1 MIKSV
6 KNLKVGVEGLL
17 ALAILATLGLVFI
30 VFISLTVYYPSQL
43 QSMDQLTNLVKTKNQ
58 FIHYNSMLTFFTRM
72 SSYTGDSKW
81 KGKYESY
88 EKKLDQAVFFVQSNA
103 PKELMLSSLYDSNE
117 VNQQLILKEKLSFK
131 YAETGELLKAQQILN
146 SKEYID
152 LKKQYDFS
160 MVKIEDEI
168 QKLIKIRRK
177 SLDNYKLKLYGLILG
192 LFLIIFCIWY
202 FVYFKIK
209 NLRKVADF
217 ARRQIQEKTHQM
229 ALLGQISGGVAHDI
243 INPLTVIGMASDRLL
258 TISKD
263 EKQKKLII
271 DISKS
276 YKMALNVVKSLSSLS
291 RGESSRDIGEYYLRD
306 LLEQVF
312 FFSNK
317 KIQEANIE
325 NMTTD
330 FPPELRIKCNDTI
343 ITQALINLIHNSVD
357 AISQFEEKWIKI
369 TAKVI
374 EGKTYISVIDSGK
387 GIPSDLQ
394 DKVFE
399 LQYTT
404 KEKGKGTGLG
414 LGISKQLLLKMNA
427 ELVYD
432 QESKNTKFTIIIHP

>member
-1 MIKSV
+1 MRIV

-17 ALAILATLGLVFI
+17 GLAIVATLGLVLI
-30 VFISLTVYYPSQL
+30 VFISLTVYYPNQL
-43 QSMDQLTNLVKTKNQ
+43 RSMDQLTNLVKTKNQ

-72 SSYTGDSKW
+72 SSYTGDQKW

-103 PKELMLSSLYDSNE
+103 PKELMLSTLYDSNE

-131 YAETGELLKAQQILN
+131 YAETGELQKAQKILN
-146 SKEYID
+146 SDEYLN

-168 QKLIKIRRK
+168 QNLIKNRRD
-177 SLDNYKLKLYGLILG
+177 SLESYKHKLYGLIIG
-192 LFLIIFCIWY
+192 LFLVISSIWY

-209 NLRKVADF
+209 NLRKVADY

-258 TISKD
+258 AISTD
-263 EKQKKLII
+263 DKQKKLIT
-271 DISKS
+271 DINKS

-291 RGESSRDIGEYYLRD
+291 RKESSRDIGEYYFRD

-317 KIQEANIE
+317 KLQEAGIE
-325 NMTTD
+325 NMSTE
-330 FPPELRIKCNDTI
+330 FPPELKIKCNDTI
-343 ITQALINLIHNSVD
+343 ITQVLINLIHNSVD
-357 AISQFEEKWIKI
+357 AISNNDEKWIKI
-369 TAKVI
+369 TAKI
-374 EGKTYISVIDSGK
+374 EQGKSFISVIDSGK
-387 GIPSDLQ
+387 GISSELQ
-394 DKVFE
+394 KKIFE

-404 KEKGKGTGLG
+404 KERGKGTGLG
-414 LGISKQLLLKMNA
+414 LGISRQLLLKMNS
-427 ELVYD
+427 ELIYD
-432 QESKNTKFTIIIHP
+432 QDSANTKFTIIIHP

>member
-1 MIKSV
+1 
-6 KNLKVGVEGLL
+6 
-17 ALAILATLGLVFI
+17 
-30 VFISLTVYYPSQL
+30 
-43 QSMDQLTNLVKTKNQ
+43 
-58 FIHYNSMLTFFTRM
+58 
-72 SSYTGDSKW
+72 
-81 KGKYESY
+81 
-88 EKKLDQAVFFVQSNA
+88 
-103 PKELMLSSLYDSNE
+103 DSNE

-343 ITQALINLIHNSVD
+343 ITQALINLI
-357 AISQFEEKWIKI
+357 
-369 TAKVI
+369 
-374 EGKTYISVIDSGK
+374 
-387 GIPSDLQ
+387 
-394 DKVFE
+394 
-399 LQYTT
+399 
-404 KEKGKGTGLG
+404 
-414 LGISKQLLLKMNA
+414 
-427 ELVYD
+427 
-432 QESKNTKFTIIIHP
+432 